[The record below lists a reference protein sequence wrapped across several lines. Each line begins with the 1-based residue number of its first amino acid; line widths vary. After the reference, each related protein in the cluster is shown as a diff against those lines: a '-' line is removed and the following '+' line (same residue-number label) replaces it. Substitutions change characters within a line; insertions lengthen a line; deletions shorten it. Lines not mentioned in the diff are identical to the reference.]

1 MVASGTVYVE
11 HVLAE
16 DEEIIGIYGVKD
28 QLSYLT
34 SLGFIVWKPPRL

>member
-1 MVASGTVYVE
+1 MVASGTKYVE

-28 QLSYLT
+28 LKSYLI
-34 SLGFIVWKPPRL
+34 SLGFIVWKPPKL